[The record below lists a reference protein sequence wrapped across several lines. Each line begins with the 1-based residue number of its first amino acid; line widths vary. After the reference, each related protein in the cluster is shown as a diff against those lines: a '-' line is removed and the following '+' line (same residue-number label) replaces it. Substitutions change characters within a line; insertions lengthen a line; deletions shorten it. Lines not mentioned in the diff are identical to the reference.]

1 VALIVSGH
9 DTSKRG
15 DLPVSDLLV
24 RRCTDVRFLPDARRV
39 LLKPFLPGDNEPS
52 GTTRVDAILRRIL
65 ALSEDDVSATLE
77 EACAGFGGRHRNL
90 DATLETHFANVVA
103 RVGAI
108 DGVSEAR
115 RLLIGAY
122 FSHEYSVEA
131 AALGNPSMV
140 QAPDQ
145 SALAAGEVR
154 FVMSLRAIGEGHV
167 SSIEFRTGVI
177 GGDLG
182 IRCETLSGFL
192 EAGERVPAEY
202 ERRFFE
208 TKLRDLGALDDIA
221 GMILGDLDPRFNI
234 AQLDAAIDRHGRSAV
249 RDARS
254 QETVHMLHWL
264 ASSNYQVEFPASS
277 SISERV
283 IFPAGPTE
291 SRGMEDVRLVRFV
304 HDDGRVVYYGTYTAF
319 DGHQI
324 LPQLLETTDFEK
336 FRIATLTGECA
347 HNKGMALFPRKL
359 DGDFVALGRHDNVN
373 NFLMRSNDVRVWR
386 ETEKIQ
392 EPEKPWELTQ
402 LGNNGSPLET
412 EAGWLMITHGV
423 GPFRQYRLGALLLDL
438 EDPSRV
444 IGHLKEPLLSPDAIE
459 REGYVPN
466 VVYSCGSMI
475 AGEHLILPYGF
486 ADVGASVATIRVDD
500 LLNRLQ
506 PS

>member
-1 VALIVSGH
+1 M
-9 DTSKRG
+9 
-15 DLPVSDLLV
+15 
-24 RRCTDVRFLPDARRV
+24 
-39 LLKPFLPGDNEPS
+39 KPFLPGGDYS
-52 GTTRVDAILRRIL
+52 GGSSRVDAILRRIL
-65 ALSEDDVSATLE
+65 ALSEADVSTTLE
-77 EACAGFGGRHRNL
+77 QACAGFVGRHRDL
-90 DATLETHFANVVA
+90 EAILETHFDTVVA
-103 RVGAI
+103 QVGVI

-131 AALGNPSMV
+131 AALGNPSIV

-145 SALAAGEVR
+145 SGLAAGEIR

-177 GGDLG
+177 GADLEV
-182 IRCETLSGFL
+182 RCEELSGRL
-192 EAGERVPAEY
+192 EGGKRVPAEY
-202 ERRFFE
+202 KKGFFE
-208 TKLRDLGALDDIA
+208 TKLRELGALDDLA
-221 GMILGDLDPRFNI
+221 GSILDDLEPEFGI
-234 AQLDAAIDRHGRSAV
+234 AQLEAAIDRRRPNLAGNVH
-249 RDARS
+249 S
-254 QETVHMLHWL
+254 QETIHFLHWL
-264 ASSNYQVEFPASS
+264 ASSNYRIGFAASS

-324 LPQLLETTDFEK
+324 LPQLLETTDFES
-336 FRIATLTGECA
+336 FRIATLSGECA
-347 HNKGMALFPRKL
+347 QNKGMALFPRKL

-373 NFLMRSNDVRVWR
+373 NFLMRSDDVRVWR

-392 EPEKPWELTQ
+392 EPEQPWELTQ

-412 EAGWLMITHGV
+412 EAGWLVITHGV
-423 GPFRQYRLGALLLDL
+423 GPFRQYSLGALLLDL
-438 EDPSRV
+438 DDPSRV
-444 IGHLKEPLLSPDAIE
+444 IGHLKEPLLSPDASE

-475 AGEHLILPYGF
+475 VGEHLVLPYGF
-486 ADVGASVATIRVDD
+486 ADVGASLATIRVDH
-500 LLNRLQ
+500 LLSRLQ
-506 PS
+506 PR

>member
-1 VALIVSGH
+1 M
-9 DTSKRG
+9 
-15 DLPVSDLLV
+15 
-24 RRCTDVRFLPDARRV
+24 
-39 LLKPFLPGDNEPS
+39 KPFLPGDDQS
-52 GTTRVDAILRRIL
+52 DGASRIDAILRRVL
-65 ALSEDDVSATLE
+65 SLSESEVSTTLHD
-77 EACAGFGGRHRNL
+77 ARARFDGRHRNL
-90 DATLETHFANVVA
+90 DAILEAHFDEVVA
-103 RVGAI
+103 RAGSMI
-108 DGVSEAR
+108 EVSEAR

-140 QAPDQ
+140 RAPDQ
-145 SALAAGEVR
+145 SGLDAGEVR

-167 SSIEFRTGVI
+167 SSIEFRTGVVEA
-177 GGDLG
+177 DLDV
-182 IRCETLSGFL
+182 RCEQLSGFV

-202 ERRFFE
+202 ERGFFE
-208 TKLRDLGALDDIA
+208 TKLRDLGALDDVA
-221 GMILGDLDPRFNI
+221 VSILDDLEPQFSVSH
-234 AQLDAAIDRHGRSAV
+234 LDAAIDRHGRSAIS
-249 RDARS
+249 DARS
-254 QETVHMLHWL
+254 QETIHILHWL
-264 ASSNYQVEFPASS
+264 ASSNYRVGFSASS
-277 SISERV
+277 AVSERV

-304 HDDGRVVYYGTYTAF
+304 HDDGSVVYYGTYTAF

-324 LPQLLETTDFEK
+324 LPQLLETTDFET

-347 HNKGMALFPRKL
+347 HNKGIALFPRKL

-412 EAGWLMITHGV
+412 EAGWLVITHGV
-423 GPFRQYRLGALLLDL
+423 GPFRQYSLGALLLDR

-444 IGHLKEPLLSPDAIE
+444 IGHLKEPLLSPDASE

-475 AGEHLILPYGF
+475 VGEHLILPYGF
-486 ADVGASVATIRVDD
+486 ADVGASIATIRVDD
-500 LLNRLQ
+500 LLDRLQ